1 MIQDSCQVLSY
12 LTERRITCSIP
23 ADCLFPNDDV
33 GRGDIPLAM
42 LAVPSCDTNFI
53 DVFSALRYRS
63 AGSAEMEASSA
74 CQLFAFTESSA
85 RVRLVGK
92 HARRTEEWVEGNM
105 KGGPENISTWTEK
118 CVFACLGPGA
128 GACWAISLSTYKMTI
143 NPLIWVSGMN
153 CHFARLCP
161 IPTPNP
167 LPVRPQ
173 IIVFPQDFTFW
184 YLVI

>member
-1 MIQDSCQVLSY
+1 MLSY

-33 GRGDIPLAM
+33 RRGDIPLAM
-42 LAVPSCDTNFI
+42 LTVPSCDTNFI
-53 DVFSALRYRS
+53 DVFSALHYRS

-85 RVRLVGK
+85 RVRFVGK
-92 HARRTEEWVEGNM
+92 HARQTEERVEDNM

-118 CVFACLGPGA
+118 SVFACLGPGA
-128 GACWAISLSTYKMTI
+128 GARHEISLSTYKMTI
-143 NPLIWVSGMN
+143 NPLIRVSGMN
-153 CHFARLCP
+153 CHFVCLCP

>member
-1 MIQDSCQVLSY
+1 M
-12 LTERRITCSIP
+12 TERRVTCSIP

-33 GRGDIPLAM
+33 GRGNIPLAM

-53 DVFSALRYRS
+53 DVFSALRYCS
-63 AGSAEMEASSA
+63 AGSAEMGGSSPVNCLPLLRA
-74 CQLFAFTESSA
+74 LQGFVF
-85 RVRLVGK
+85 VGK
-92 HARRTEEWVEGNM
+92 HARRTEERVEDNM
-105 KGGPENISTWTEK
+105 KGGTENISTWTEK

-128 GACWAISLSTYKMTI
+128 GACHAISLSTYKMMI
-143 NPLIWVSGMN
+143 NPLIRVSGMN
-153 CHFARLCP
+153 CHFVRLCP

-173 IIVFPQDFTFW
+173 IIVLPQDFTFW

>member
-1 MIQDSCQVLSY
+1 MLSY
-12 LTERRITCSIP
+12 LTETVP

-42 LAVPSCDTNFI
+42 LAVPTCDTTFI

-63 AGSAEMEASSA
+63 AGSAETGASSA

-85 RVRLVGK
+85 RVRFVGK
-92 HARRTEEWVEGNM
+92 HARRTEERVEGNT
-105 KGGPENISTWTEK
+105 KGGPENRSTWTEK

-128 GACWAISLSTYKMTI
+128 GARHAISLSTYKMTI
-143 NPLIWVSGMN
+143 NPLIRVSGMN
-153 CHFARLCP
+153 CHFAHLCP